1 MSVGELMDA
10 LKDLSR
16 TVSKAAQRL
25 QDIRDDLEATVEDC
39 DTTAKTIDDLRE
51 ATDE

>member
-1 MSVGELMDA
+1 MNDIMDA

-16 TVSKAAQRL
+16 TVSGLAQRL
-25 QDIRDDLEATVEDC
+25 QDIRDDLEATIKDC
-39 DTTAKTIDDLRE
+39 DTLTKTIDDLRE